1 MFYFM
6 CLTAIPIVNRMY
18 WLYSMVIP
26 MYAPVEHTHHHTAF
40 CCLTYRQLRRG
51 GVSTYASIESGEHK
65 DHGHSHE
72 HEHEHEHHGH
82 EHGHD
87 EEEEEGNCPQ
97 KCIAQCFCFFFA
109 CPVGGGPFQECRGPF
124 EKPCKFLGCIKNLED
139 EEEEEEEG
147 PSPYLS
153 LFVGGHK
160 GAHGLLVV
168 TRCWMLLT
176 SVYVS
181 TLITTCVTDDYHS
194 MWVRGEQ
201 GGKYMF
207 IAQMTIAFAP
217 VPLFFAVIFRMIFLL
232 SLTLSIEHFR
242 TNDKEEGGCVDQIK
256 RVEIALLTEKTITMI
271 RTIQRLTMS
280 IDDSADKDA
289 PTPPPAGPKSA
300 ATLRAEKQL
309 KKQIRILF
317 DQVDADG
324 SGEISADELKTI
336 FFKLNYAGSDD
347 PDCSGIARKVILAV
361 DDGEG
366 GDEDPEISFDELFNH
381 LVSVRR
387 LCVVVLCLSLPASVH
402 ARCDTLHCYG
412 GLRAHTPR
420 PLAAPLPL
428 FVFFADGAVAP
439 EHVGDG

>member
-1 MFYFM
+1 
-6 CLTAIPIVNRMY
+6 
-18 WLYSMVIP
+18 
-26 MYAPVEHTHHHTAF
+26 
-40 CCLTYRQLRRG
+40 
-51 GVSTYASIESGEHK
+51 
-65 DHGHSHE
+65 
-72 HEHEHEHHGH
+72 
-82 EHGHD
+82 
-87 EEEEEGNCPQ
+87 
-97 KCIAQCFCFFFA
+97 
-109 CPVGGGPFQECRGPF
+109 
-124 EKPCKFLGCIKNLED
+124 
-139 EEEEEEEG
+139 
-147 PSPYLS
+147 
-153 LFVGGHK
+153 
-160 GAHGLLVV
+160 
-168 TRCWMLLT
+168 
-176 SVYVS
+176 
-181 TLITTCVTDDYHS
+181 
-194 MWVRGEQ
+194 
-201 GGKYMF
+201 
-207 IAQMTIAFAP
+207 MTIAFAP

-381 LVSVRR
+381 LVSTAP
-387 LCVVVLCLSLPASVH
+387 SPQSMSVMVDKIF
-402 ARCDTLHCYG
+402 AMVDVDG
-412 GLRAHTPR
+412 SGDISSDE
-420 PLAAPLPL
+420 L
-428 FVFFADGAVAP
+428 FTFLGNLGMGAGSISDVEKIIDQIDEDGDNSIDKKELKKFLIKNMA
-439 EHVGDG
+439 